1 MRNWLIFGKERFPLP
16 VYLILCGG
24 FTFSGLFLFHSSFRW
39 ISFGFSYC
47 GLLLFFFE
55 LRLMDEVKDF
65 KKDAVAHPER
75 PLPRGLISLAQA
87 RQITMYIL
95 IVMVLFALLAG
106 MLLNTQS
113 AISYLAVTVYLG
125 LMYKEFFIGKWL
137 EGKPVFYAI
146 LHQSIIFAVCVFTIT
161 VIELGKYFHPQTFYL
176 CFTLTGAFWGYEIC
190 RKLDPQ
196 ANKILK
202 TYLFVHGP
210 VKTSL
215 LVIVATGLAAVGG
228 AGLNLTI
235 LLWPAE
241 GLLIISLIFI
251 QVNPRLFRLVE
262 SIATLSLI
270 VHLWGVAVNHIL
282 ASRI

>member
-1 MRNWLIFGKERFPLP
+1 MRNWLIFAKERFPIP

-24 FTFSGLFLFHSSFRW
+24 FTFSGLFLFQSSFRW
-39 ISFGFSYC
+39 ISFVFSYC

-55 LRLMDEVKDF
+55 LRLMDELKDF

-95 IVMVLFALLAG
+95 IVMVLFTILAA
-106 MLLNTQS
+106 MLLNPQA
-113 AISYLAVTVYLG
+113 AISYLAITIYLG

-137 EGKPVFYAI
+137 EKKPVFYAI
-146 LHQSIIFAVCVFTIT
+146 SHQIIIFAVCVFTIT
-161 VIELGKYFHPQTFYL
+161 VIEPGKYLHPRTFYL
-176 CFTLTGAFWGYEIC
+176 CCTITGAFFCYEIC

-202 TYLFVHGP
+202 TYLFVYGP
-210 VKTSL
+210 AKTSL
-215 LVIVATGLAAVGG
+215 LVIVATGLAAVGA
-228 AGLNLTI
+228 AGLNLNI

-251 QVNPRLFRLVE
+251 QVKPRLFRLVE
-262 SIATLSLI
+262 SIATLSLS
-270 VHLWGVAVNHIL
+270 VHLWGVAAHHIL